1 MILYDAPCIVADH
14 SCFRCFGLNMLATL
28 PLEAFVCRSVMETF
42 YFPDK
47 PHSPTRHLILTSAL
61 VVSSVVLSLI
71 TSDLG
76 AVFELI
82 GSTSAS
88 MLAYILPPL
97 CYIQLSQKSWKEKI
111 PAISCIA
118 FGAVVMI
125 TSIVLALSN
134 IFRGKFLLNH
144 ILYRIWRFC

>member
-1 MILYDAPCIVADH
+1 
-14 SCFRCFGLNMLATL
+14 MLATL

-47 PHSPTRHLILTSAL
+47 PYNRTRHFILTSAL
-61 VVSSVVLSLI
+61 VVSSMLLALI

-97 CYIQLSQKSWKEKI
+97 CYIQLSQKSAKEKI
-111 PAISCIA
+111 PAFLCIA
-118 FGAVVMI
+118 FGSMVMV
-125 TSIVLALSN
+125 TSIVLTILS
-134 IFRGKFLLNH
+134 IFSR
-144 ILYRIWRFC
+144 